1 MIYIYIYIYI
11 NINKSDYNK
20 LNKLDD
26 YNIKKY

>member
-11 NINKSDYNK
+11 NINKSDYNE